1 MPLQER
7 LSEDL
12 KTAMRQHDDVRRSI
26 IRLIRSAI
34 HNVEISQKES
44 LDDDGVITVL
54 SRMIRQHQ
62 ESISEFKKGN
72 RGDLVEKEE
81 TEMAIVK
88 EYLPPQL
95 AADEIT
101 KLAKEAVKE
110 ADATEPSHMGRV
122 MGKLMPQVKGKADG
136 SLVSRIVRELLG
148 G

>member
-81 TEMAIVK
+81 TEMAIVR

-95 AADEIT
+95 TADEIT

-110 ADATEPSHMGRV
+110 ADATEQSHMGRV